1 MMHEVGDRAKGVP
14 DRCNFTWALFYVA
27 LSVQPQT
34 DQQRQFHGQCAFVYV
49 VQCVKSL
56 PDPRL
61 ANNAASLSIRPI
73 GATLVLTPV

>member
-34 DQQRQFHGQCAFVYV
+34 DQQSADKTISQAVRLCLRST

-73 GATLVLTPV
+73 EY